1 MGKIFRPICGG
12 FLCLALLFS
21 ITGSGMAQQIV
32 SAKIGVQVISGD
44 VVKRAKSS
52 DRLKKGDKL
61 RIFIEPEVDAYVYV
75 IHTDKHKLGL
85 LTSLPVEMT
94 NAQEQIILPSTAEF
108 YEVDGTSSLEKLT
121 IVCSP
126 NRLKIIEMFFGSEI
140 HSISDWE
147 TIENKLLEQSAIDLN
162 EETEKPFAIA
172 GNVRDTGSQNEQ
184 FLASLKLYSGKSL
197 ALKRYELRVKK

>member
-1 MGKIFRPICGG
+1 MVKTMRPICVG
-12 FLCLALLFS
+12 FMCLAFLLS
-21 ITGSGMAQQIV
+21 MTVSGMAQQIV

-61 RIFIEPEVDAYVYV
+61 RIFIEPDVKMYVYV
-75 IHTDKHKLGL
+75 VHRDHHKLGL
-85 LTSLPVEMT
+85 LSKLPVELT
-94 NAQEQIILPSTAEF
+94 KAKERIILPSTTEF
-108 YEVDGTSSLEKLT
+108 YEVDGTSSMEKLT
-121 IVCSP
+121 ILCSP
-126 NRLKIIEMFFGSEI
+126 NRLEIVELFFGSEM

-162 EETEKPFAIA
+162 EETDKPFAIA

-184 FLASLKLYSGKSL
+184 FLANLKLYSGKSL
-197 ALKRYELRVKK
+197 ALKRYEFRVKK